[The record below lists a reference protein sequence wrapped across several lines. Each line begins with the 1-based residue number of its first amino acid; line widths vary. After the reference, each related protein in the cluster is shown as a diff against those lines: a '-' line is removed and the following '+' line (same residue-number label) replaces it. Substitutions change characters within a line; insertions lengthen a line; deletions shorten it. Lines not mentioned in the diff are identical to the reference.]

1 MLCTM
6 PDLLAGSDGY
16 SMLVILQIVKGLTV
30 YYTIQHG
37 MLCTMPDL
45 LAGSDGY
52 SMLVLLQIV
61 KA

>member
-1 MLCTM
+1 
-6 PDLLAGSDGY
+6 
-16 SMLVILQIVKGLTV
+16 
-30 YYTIQHG
+30 

-61 KA
+61 KVLTVYYVYHTAWYVVYNARLVGRQ